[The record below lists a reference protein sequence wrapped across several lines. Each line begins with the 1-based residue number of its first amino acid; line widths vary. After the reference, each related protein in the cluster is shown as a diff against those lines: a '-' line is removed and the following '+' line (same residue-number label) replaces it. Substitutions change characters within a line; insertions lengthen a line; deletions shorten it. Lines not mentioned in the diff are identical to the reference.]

1 MPRITVNAYLLPSLI
16 TSHNQPHGD
25 DVDSENDTRS
35 CNGSEET
42 MGVEVGVPDG

>member
-1 MPRITVNAYLLPSLI
+1 MSDDAYLLLSLI
-16 TSHNQPHGD
+16 SSHNQPHRN

-35 CNGSEET
+35 CYGSEET